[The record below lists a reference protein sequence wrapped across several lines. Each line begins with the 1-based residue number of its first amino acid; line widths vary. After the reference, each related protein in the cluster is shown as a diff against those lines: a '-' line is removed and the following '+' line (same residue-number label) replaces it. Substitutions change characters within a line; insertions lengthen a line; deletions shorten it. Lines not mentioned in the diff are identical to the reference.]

1 MYLPTLKPVV
11 KEQLQ
16 SHIVYKLTCTGCRAC
31 YFNQTNQHLIT
42 WSKEH
47 EDQQNK
53 PLRKHVD
60 RCTVKTLKL
69 SDIEVLASTNQ
80 VTEYLLTLD
89 ALYIREIKPEL
100 NMKDEY
106 HSKELTIKF

>member
-1 MYLPTLKPVV
+1 M
-11 KEQLQ
+11 
-16 SHIVYKLTCTGCRAC
+16 
-31 YFNQTNQHLIT
+31 
-42 WSKEH
+42 
-47 EDQQNK
+47 
-53 PLRKHVD
+53 RKHVD
-60 RCTVKTLKL
+60 RCTVKSLKL